1 MKMVTNKKAQMNLSF
16 GMIFSIILIVVFIA
30 FAFYGI
36 GKFLEFQ
43 ETIKIKQFLT
53 DLQYDIDTV
62 WRGSQ
67 ASQPKEYS
75 LPKKILEVCFR
86 DDTYENLYF
95 KSDKFIEGKLIDH
108 IDTESLSVSGDL
120 CFENTNNK
128 INLILRKEFG
138 KTLVIIE
145 KP

>member
-1 MKMVTNKKAQMNLSF
+1 MNNKKGQMNLSF
-16 GMIFSIILIVVFIA
+16 GMIFSIILIVFFIA

-36 GKFLEFQ
+36 KKFLEFQ

-53 DLQYDIDTV
+53 DLQDDVDSV

-75 LPKKILEVCFR
+75 LTKKIEAVCFK
-86 DDTYENLYF
+86 DDNYENLYF
-95 KSDKFIEGKLIDH
+95 KSEKFIEGKLIEH
-108 IDTESLSVSGDL
+108 LNTESFSVSGDL
-120 CFENTNNK
+120 CFENTNGK
-128 INLILRKEFG
+128 INLILKKEFG
-138 KTLVIIE
+138 KALVSLE